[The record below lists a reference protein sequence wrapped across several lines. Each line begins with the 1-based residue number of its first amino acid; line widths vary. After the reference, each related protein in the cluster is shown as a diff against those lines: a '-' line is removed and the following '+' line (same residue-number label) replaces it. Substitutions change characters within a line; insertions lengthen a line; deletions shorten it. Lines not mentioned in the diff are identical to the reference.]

1 MNEPGKRRQLID
13 VHAHY
18 VSPEQAAQRAQQAT
32 ARNFVTDPSLGW
44 SPEAAV
50 EFMDAHGIGMQ
61 LISSPRPLGPEAA
74 QRINDYGAAVV
85 ADNPDRFGLLANLP
99 LGTPDE
105 ALKEIARAMEE
116 LGAAGFI
123 IGSNYDGRLL
133 GDDFFTPVFEELN
146 ARRAAILLH
155 PVEPAGFDLVSS
167 GRPGP
172 LIEFPFD
179 TARTVVDAL
188 YARLFQRFP
197 DFALILA
204 HGGGA
209 LPALSHR
216 VAQIGTRSSMVPGLA
231 GLTGKDIEGQIA
243 GLYYDTAVAGA
254 PTAVAPLLEV
264 TGADHV
270 LFGTDYMPAGIE
282 TIEANYA
289 ALLSSTLVSPEQL
302 AATTET
308 ALRLFPVI
316 RDRFQ
321 NVTDVPSTGSRRR
334 DSLAE
339 DVT

>member
-1 MNEPGKRRQLID
+1 MTDGRARHQLID

-18 VSPEQAAQRAQQAT
+18 VSPEQSAQRAQQAR

-44 SPEAAV
+44 SPGAAI
-50 EFMDAHGIGMQ
+50 EFMDAHDIGMQ

-74 QRINDYGAAVV
+74 RRINDYGAAVV
-85 ADNPDRFGLLANLP
+85 AHNPDRFGLLANIP

-116 LGAAGFI
+116 LGAAGFV

-133 GDDFFTPVFEELN
+133 GDDFFIPIFEELN
-146 ARRAAILLH
+146 IRRATILLH
-155 PVEPAGFDLVSS
+155 PVEPAGFDLVSC

-179 TARTVVDAL
+179 TTRTVVDAI
-188 YARLFQRFP
+188 YAQLFQRYP

-209 LPALSHR
+209 LPTLAHR
-216 VAQIGTRSSMVPGLA
+216 IAQLGTRSSLVPGLT
-231 GLTGKDIEGQIA
+231 GLTSKDIEEQIA
-243 GLYYDTAVAGA
+243 GLYYDTAIAGG
-254 PTAVAPLLEV
+254 PTVLAPLLEV

-270 LFGTDYMPAGIE
+270 LFGTDYLPAGIE
-282 TIEANYA
+282 TIEANHV
-289 ALLSSTLVSPEQL
+289 ALLSSTLISSNQL

-308 ALRLFPVI
+308 ALRLFPGMS
-316 RDRFQ
+316 DRFRNFQ
-321 NVTDVPSTGSRRR
+321 RCSATSFES
-334 DSLAE
+334 
-339 DVT
+339 